1 MGPTMG
7 RVTVSWRWEVGLPM
21 FVIGAVMALAVI
33 ATDATLIFWIGVL
46 IAGVGAAIF
55 FSGWLSR

>member
-1 MGPTMG
+1 MG

-21 FVIGAVMALAVI
+21 FVLGAVMALAVI
-33 ATDATLIFWIGVL
+33 RTDAFVIFWIGVL

-55 FSGWLSR
+55 LSGWLNR